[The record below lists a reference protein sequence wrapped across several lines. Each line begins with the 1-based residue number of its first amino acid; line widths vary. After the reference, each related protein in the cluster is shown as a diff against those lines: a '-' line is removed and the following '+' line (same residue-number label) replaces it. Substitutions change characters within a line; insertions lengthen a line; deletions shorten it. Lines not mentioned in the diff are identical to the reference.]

1 MRQYL
6 MNLFNFA
13 RRPRPGW
20 RCTGVGVFTRDDG
33 CQASRVNENGKR
45 VWMVMVPGSDG
56 PHQPVW
62 QALQDVSGVRFFARA
77 EDAMKAAE
85 FYLGKCGKRDAN
97 A

>member
-1 MRQYL
+1 
-6 MNLFNFA
+6 
-13 RRPRPGW
+13 
-20 RCTGVGVFTRDDG
+20 
-33 CQASRVNENGKR
+33 
-45 VWMVMVPGSDG
+45 MVMVPGSDG

-85 FYLGKCGKRDAN
+85 FYLGKSGKRDAN